1 MLGKNMWRAFLA
13 SLVLTLPC
21 MAGSFPDYPVHP
33 VSDYPISTVKAG
45 LMIAAIP
52 LDAIKEQQTYFS
64 TKLTPKGY
72 LPVFIVMQNASTEDS
87 FLVKRDAITYRLLG
101 ATGSVA
107 STPKTP
113 SKAGE
118 TIAVAE
124 AITTTVVPTA
134 DVVTLSAESRVG
146 DLRFGHTSYFS
157 RYGAVP
163 MYELVDLAIIKL
175 VSNATEVQQNLFK
188 KALQSKTL
196 SPGASA
202 HGFLYVQVPK
212 GSARQTIHLR
222 VLVTRPGSDDP
233 LGFDLMF

>member
-1 MLGKNMWRAFLA
+1 MLGKNMWRVFLA

-87 FLVKRDAITYRLLG
+87 FLVKKDAITYRLLG

-107 STPKTP
+107 STPKTR

-124 AITTTVVPTA
+124 AAGKNIALPEAITVVPVYITS
-134 DVVTLSAESRVG
+134 DV
-146 DLRFGHTSYFS
+146 
-157 RYGAVP
+157 
-163 MYELVDLAIIKL
+163 
-175 VSNATEVQQNLFK
+175 ATGQ
-188 KALQSKTL
+188 
-196 SPGASA
+196 ASA
-202 HGFLYVQVPK
+202 PAYVGEV
-212 GSARQTIHLR
+212 A
-222 VLVTRPGSDDP
+222 
-233 LGFDLMF
+233 